1 MRIVFL
7 GQTGLAVS
15 ELALGTQTFGWGAE
29 KAEAYA
35 LADRFVEEG
44 GVFFDTSSTYN
55 GGASE
60 SILGSWI
67 KERSCR
73 GSVVMATKVF
83 FPTGSGPNDFGLS
96 RRHIVQS
103 AEESLRRLQ
112 TDFIDLYQA
121 HCYDDSTPL
130 EETLR
135 AFDDL
140 VRWGKVRYV
149 GVSNFAPS
157 QLVRALC
164 LAGARAWSA
173 PVSLQAEYSLLARS
187 TEWELLP
194 VCEEQGLALLAW
206 SPLAGGWLSGK
217 YRRGHPPDPGQQG
230 SGERTAGTI
239 SRIRERA
246 SRHGE

>member
-1 MRIVFL
+1 MARSSWPRRSSFPR
-7 GQTGLAVS
+7 
-15 ELALGTQTFGWGAE
+15 GA
-29 KAEAYA
+29 ARNY
-35 LADRFVEEG
+35 
-44 GVFFDTSSTYN
+44 
-55 GGASE
+55 
-60 SILGSWI
+60 
-67 KERSCR
+67 
-73 GSVVMATKVF
+73 
-83 FPTGSGPNDFGLS
+83 FGLS

-164 LAGARAWSA
+164 LAGARACLAFCPSE
-173 PVSLQAEYSLLARS
+173 AEYSLLVRS

-194 VCEEQGLALLAW
+194 VREEQGLALLAW